1 MTPKDYVKKVLITE
15 SNDFPKIKERIGTD
29 RNLRLLHGILGLC
42 TEGTELFEMLENKKL
57 DLTNLK
63 EEIADS
69 FWYIG
74 VLIDEFKFNPNII
87 NQTATVKRNE
97 KTIRKQLNHEID
109 LLTKNVGLVQDLVK
123 KSVFYGRDLSLE
135 KLEESLVQVCQNL
148 VNLCAIGGFSVS
160 DSLTANIK
168 KLKARFKGKFTEHNA
183 NNRNLAK
190 ERKILEK
197 KY

>member
-1 MTPKDYVKKVLITE
+1 MKPNKYVENVLTTE
-15 SNDFPKIKERIGTD
+15 SNDFEKIRERIGTE
-29 RNLRLLHGILGLC
+29 RNIRLLHGVLGLC
-42 TEGTELFEMLENKKL
+42 TEATELFEMLEKKEM

-74 VLIDEFKFNPNII
+74 VLVDEFKFSPNII
-87 NQTATVKRNE
+87 KQTAKVERNE
-97 KTIRKQLNHEID
+97 KQLRKQLNQEID
-109 LLTKNVGLVQDLVK
+109 KLTKNVGLVQDLVK
-123 KSVFYGRDLSLE
+123 KSVFYGRELSVENLE
-135 KLEESLVQVCQNL
+135 KTLVQVCQNL
-148 VNLCAIGGFSVS
+148 VNLCAIGGFSVE

-168 KLKARFKGKFTEHNA
+168 KLKARFKGKFSEKA
-183 NNRNLAK
+183 ALNRNLKK

>member
-1 MTPKDYVKKVLITE
+1 MKPNKYVENVLTTE
-15 SNDFPKIKERIGTD
+15 SNDFEKIRERIGTE
-29 RNLRLLHGILGLC
+29 RNIRLLHGVLGLC
-42 TEGTELFEMLENKKL
+42 TEATELFEMLEKKEM

-74 VLIDEFKFNPNII
+74 VLVDEFKFSPNII
-87 NQTATVKRNE
+87 KQTAMVERNE
-97 KTIRKQLNHEID
+97 KQLRKQLNQEID
-109 LLTKNVGLVQDLVK
+109 KLTKNVGLVQDLVK
-123 KSVFYGRDLSLE
+123 KSVFYGRELSVENLE
-135 KLEESLVQVCQNL
+135 KTLVQVCQNL
-148 VNLCAIGGFSVS
+148 VNLCAIGGFSVE

-168 KLKARFKGKFTEHNA
+168 KLKARFKGKFSEKA
-183 NNRNLAK
+183 ALNRNLKK